1 VLLSSN
7 YGLAIKGQRSR
18 RSLQE
23 VSSGSLPKVNEET
36 VPKDTSVLDKDGE
49 MKGEKKGEKKG
60 DKKDKEVK
68 KEKNGKKEGKKG
80 KKGKKDGECKKR
92 KKGGKKS
99 SSSEN
104 VVVEEGDESSGKN
117 SRLLATSDKENAETT
132 IEDSVP
138 VSVPEEELPW
148 CNDLSVQAQ
157 PDCSMLEEG
166 IYPEENTAGGELELE
181 MSPKGNGSIKKLERI
196 LQSETSL
203 SAVGCEGRR
212 LLENETIANV
222 TIYLLGFQIGNSTE
236 TKKSTSTLLIF
247 FLKSLGLWTVH
258 FLAYLTYFLY
268 RV

>member
-1 VLLSSN
+1 MATRSLLLLLIVLLSSN

-23 VSSGSLPKVNEET
+23 ESSGSLPKVNEET

-49 MKGEKKGEKKG
+49 VKGEKKGEKKG
-60 DKKDKEVK
+60 DKKGKEEK
-68 KEKNGKKEGKKG
+68 KEKSGKKEGKKG
-80 KKGKKDGECKKR
+80 KKGKKGGECKKR

-104 VVVEEGDESSGKN
+104 LADEEDDESAGKN
-117 SRLLATSDKENAETT
+117 ARLLATSDKENAEST
-132 IEDSVP
+132 IEDSV
-138 VSVPEEELPW
+138 SASEETPEEELPW

-166 IYPEENTAGGELELE
+166 IFPEENTAGGVLELE
-181 MSPKGNGSIKKLERI
+181 ISPKGNGSIKKLERI

-236 TKKSTSTLLIF
+236 TKKSTSIFLIF
-247 FLKSLGLWTVH
+247 FL
-258 FLAYLTYFLY
+258 
-268 RV
+268 